1 MMKTKL
7 ILDKNAI
14 VHDRDEWLEH
24 VAGIVPDFSDDPMT
38 LIQALK
44 DREEIG
50 STRLAEKL
58 VMPHVV
64 MPAIAD
70 SYIIVSQLESSVE
83 WFDNH
88 SVDTG
93 TFLIVKGNDELISNF
108 VVHMADDS
116 FIEQLSGRG
125 IEKKTIE
132 SLLEE

>member
-1 MMKTKL
+1 MKTKL
-7 ILDKNAI
+7 ILDKNVI
-14 VHDRDEWLEH
+14 VPDRDEWLKH
-24 VAGIVPDFSDDPMT
+24 VAGIIPDFVDASTP
-38 LIQALK
+38 LIHALSN
-44 DREEIG
+44 REEIG

-64 MPAIAD
+64 MPGIAD
-70 SYIIVSQLESSVE
+70 SYLIVSQLESPVE

-93 TFLIVKGNDELISNF
+93 TFLIVKGNDEAISNF

-116 FIEQLSGRG
+116 FVERLCERG

-132 SLLEE
+132 SLLKE

>member
-1 MMKTKL
+1 MKTKL
-7 ILDKNAI
+7 ILDKNVI
-14 VHDRDEWLEH
+14 VPDRDEWLKH
-24 VAGIVPDFSDDPMT
+24 VAGIIPDFSDDPT
-38 LIQALK
+38 ALTQAL
-44 DREEIG
+44 REREKIG
-50 STRLAEKL
+50 STRLADKL

-64 MPAIAD
+64 MPTIAD
-70 SYIIVSQLESSVE
+70 SYIIVSQLESPIE

-93 TFLIVKGNDELISNF
+93 TFLIVKGDDETISNF

-116 FIEQLSGRG
+116 FVEQLSERG

>member
-1 MMKTKL
+1 MKIKL
-7 ILDKNAI
+7 ILDKNVI
-14 VHDRDEWLEH
+14 VPNRDEWLKH
-24 VAGIVPDFSDDPMT
+24 VAGIIPDFSDDPT
-38 LIQALK
+38 ALTQAL
-44 DREEIG
+44 REREKIG
-50 STRLAEKL
+50 STRLADKL

-64 MPAIAD
+64 MPAIAN
-70 SYIIVSQLESSVE
+70 SCIIVSQLESPIE

-93 TFLIVKGNDELISNF
+93 TFLIVKGDDETISNF

-116 FIEQLSGRG
+116 FVEQLSERG

>member
-1 MMKTKL
+1 MKTKL
-7 ILDKNAI
+7 ILDKNVI
-14 VHDRDEWLEH
+14 VPNRDEWLKH
-24 VAGIVPDFSDDPMT
+24 VAGIIPDFSDDPT
-38 LIQALK
+38 ALTQAL
-44 DREEIG
+44 REREKIG
-50 STRLAEKL
+50 STRLADKL

-64 MPAIAD
+64 MPTIAD
-70 SYIIVSQLESSVE
+70 SYIIVSQLESPIE

-93 TFLIVKGNDELISNF
+93 TFLIVKGNDETISNF

-116 FIEQLSGRG
+116 FVEQLSERG

>member
-1 MMKTKL
+1 MKTKL
-7 ILDKNAI
+7 ILDKNVI
-14 VHDRDEWLEH
+14 VPNRDEWLKH
-24 VAGIVPDFSDDPMT
+24 VAGIIPDFSDDPT
-38 LIQALK
+38 ALTQAL
-44 DREEIG
+44 REREKIG
-50 STRLAEKL
+50 STRLADKL

-64 MPAIAD
+64 MPTIAN
-70 SYIIVSQLESSVE
+70 SCIIVSQLESPIE

-93 TFLIVKGNDELISNF
+93 TFLIVKGDDETISNF

-116 FIEQLSGRG
+116 FVEQLSERG

>member
-1 MMKTKL
+1 MKTKL
-7 ILDKNAI
+7 ILDKNVI
-14 VHDRDEWLEH
+14 VPNRDEWLKH
-24 VAGIVPDFSDDPMT
+24 VAGIIPDFSDDPT
-38 LIQALK
+38 ALTQAL
-44 DREEIG
+44 REREKIG
-50 STRLAEKL
+50 STRLADKL

-64 MPAIAD
+64 MPTIAD
-70 SYIIVSQLESSVE
+70 SYIIVSQLESPIE

-93 TFLIVKGNDELISNF
+93 TFLIVKGDDETISNF

-116 FIEQLSGRG
+116 FVEQLSERG

>member
-1 MMKTKL
+1 MKTKL
-7 ILDKNAI
+7 ILDKNVI
-14 VHDRDEWLEH
+14 VPNRDEWLKH
-24 VAGIVPDFSDDPMT
+24 VAGIIPDFSDDPT
-38 LIQALK
+38 ALTQAL
-44 DREEIG
+44 REREKIG
-50 STRLAEKL
+50 STRLTDKL

-64 MPAIAD
+64 MPTIAN
-70 SYIIVSQLESSVE
+70 SCIIVSQLESPIE

-93 TFLIVKGNDELISNF
+93 TFLIVKGDDETISNF

-116 FIEQLSGRG
+116 FVEQLSERG

>member
-1 MMKTKL
+1 MKTKL
-7 ILDKNAI
+7 ILDKNVI
-14 VHDRDEWLEH
+14 VPNRDEWLKH
-24 VAGIVPDFSDDPMT
+24 VAGIIPDFSDDPT
-38 LIQALK
+38 ALTQAL
-44 DREEIG
+44 REREKIG
-50 STRLAEKL
+50 STRLADKL

-64 MPAIAD
+64 MPTIAD
-70 SYIIVSQLESSVE
+70 SYIIVSQLESPIE

-93 TFLIVKGNDELISNF
+93 TFLIVKSDDETISNF

-116 FIEQLSGRG
+116 FVEQLSERG

>member
-1 MMKTKL
+1 MKTKL
-7 ILDKNAI
+7 ILDKNVI
-14 VHDRDEWLEH
+14 VPNCDEWLKH
-24 VAGIVPDFSDDPMT
+24 VAGIIPDFSEDPT
-38 LIQALK
+38 PLIQALRE
-44 DREEIG
+44 REEIG

-64 MPAIAD
+64 MPGIAD
-70 SYIIVSQLESSVE
+70 SYLIVSQLESPVE

-93 TFLIVKGNDELISNF
+93 TFLIVKGNDEAISNF

-116 FIEQLSGRG
+116 FVERLCERG

-132 SLLEE
+132 SLLKE